1 MGETFLRG
9 DGSRLAK
16 VRPNAMDSALKT
28 YLAAERGRATRL
40 ADSLG
45 VSPGYVSD
53 LAAGKKTARLQ
64 VYRRIA
70 DVTQIPLAELIGVT
84 GFAEGTAQPI
94 LAPVSNRLG
103 DIAGTIAPDARH
115 PEYVRLTTDAPGFA
129 LLADDLVIYDAARLP
144 ELAPGTLA
152 VARVA
157 TDNDDVVT
165 VIVRLAQPWAMTS
178 SGDIIGRIGD
188 TVSIAGPVRGCLR
201 GAGATRILKDF

>member
-1 MGETFLRG
+1 MQ
-9 DGSRLAK
+9 
-16 VRPNAMDSALKT
+16 PHAMTHALKT

-53 LAAGKKTARLQ
+53 LASGKKTARLQ

-70 DVTQIPLAELIGVT
+70 DVTQIPLSDLIGVT
-84 GFAEGTAQPI
+84 GFAEGTAQDI
-94 LAPVSNRLG
+94 IAPVSNRLG
-103 DIAGTIAPDARH
+103 DIAAAIAPDARM
-115 PEYVRLTTDAPGFA
+115 PEYVRLTSDAPGFA

-157 TDNDDVVT
+157 TGNHEAIT

-201 GAGATRILKDF
+201 GLGATRILRDR